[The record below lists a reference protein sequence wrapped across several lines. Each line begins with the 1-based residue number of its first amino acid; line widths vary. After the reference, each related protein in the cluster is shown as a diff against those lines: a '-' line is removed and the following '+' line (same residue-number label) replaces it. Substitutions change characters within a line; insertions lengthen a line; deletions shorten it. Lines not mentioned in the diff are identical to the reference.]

1 MLPTEQPT
9 TTKMPNLLSKII
21 TSSPNPLPKVK
32 TTKILPPCPKVDIS
46 NFSSGMGNQ
55 GTKVYIP
62 GITCTIQMPNPPTRV
77 ILPPPFMVTTSDM
90 DIISD
95 SEIAVPSLIMD
106 IQEMSSQRAAI
117 PALPTRVILPPITGC
132 IAIHC

>member
-1 MLPTEQPT
+1 MTESPRLISITRAKSLPTEQPT

-55 GTKVYIP
+55 GTKAYIP
-62 GITCTIQMPNPPTRV
+62 GITCTIQIPNPPTRV
-77 ILPPPFMVTTSDM
+77 ILPPPFMVKTSDM
-90 DIISD
+90 DTTFD
-95 SEIAVPSLIMD
+95 SELMF
-106 IQEMSSQRAAI
+106 
-117 PALPTRVILPPITGC
+117 
-132 IAIHC
+132 HH